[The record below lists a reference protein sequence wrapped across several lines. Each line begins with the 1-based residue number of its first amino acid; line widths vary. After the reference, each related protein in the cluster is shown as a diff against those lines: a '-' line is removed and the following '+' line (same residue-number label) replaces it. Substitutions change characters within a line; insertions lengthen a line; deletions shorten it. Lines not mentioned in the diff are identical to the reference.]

1 MEKLKEEVLCGQ
13 FYIFSVRG
21 EQHSSVCNNGFGQ
34 RKQASQKGGSRRLT
48 PPTWLCEGEQSY
60 DWHTLPPSLKRPAST
75 ATLCDRQMV
84 KRNKMEVWTFEMLDT
99 NNSPTT
105 KERSLGEVS
114 GTTKTTRSLQCYLKW
129 REPLKRLIS
138 YRKLS
143 EENKFTR
150 AGIQYAI
157 LIILSEVNYN
167 SFKWGFQMAEYW
179 FPVHFRLGESVMQG
193 GRGLLFCVYTHACTP
208 SLSLSH
214 THSFFASIWYTQ
226 NHDSSFTIYCHQ
238 SKLEFTGIFTE
249 NIKEINHFSNN
260 INRFE
265 TNPHTHQKN

>member
-1 MEKLKEEVLCGQ
+1 
-13 FYIFSVRG
+13 
-21 EQHSSVCNNGFGQ
+21 
-34 RKQASQKGGSRRLT
+34 
-48 PPTWLCEGEQSY
+48 
-60 DWHTLPPSLKRPAST
+60 
-75 ATLCDRQMV
+75 
-84 KRNKMEVWTFEMLDT
+84 MLDT

-167 SFKWGFQMAEYW
+167 SFKWGFQMAEY
-179 FPVHFRLGESVMQG
+179 
-193 GRGLLFCVYTHACTP
+193 
-208 SLSLSH
+208 
-214 THSFFASIWYTQ
+214 
-226 NHDSSFTIYCHQ
+226 
-238 SKLEFTGIFTE
+238 
-249 NIKEINHFSNN
+249 
-260 INRFE
+260 
-265 TNPHTHQKN
+265 